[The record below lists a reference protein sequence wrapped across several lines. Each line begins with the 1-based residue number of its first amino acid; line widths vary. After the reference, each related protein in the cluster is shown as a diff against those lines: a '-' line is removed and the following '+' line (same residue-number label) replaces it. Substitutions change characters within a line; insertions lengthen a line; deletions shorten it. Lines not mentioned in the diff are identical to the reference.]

1 MSAGL
6 HAMAAAAE
14 VLAAAELMRRKQEE
28 DLDEMATTVGSTSQ
42 GRSRSLLSDSTE
54 AEEDGVTGGEESEE
68 SGRGRGKGR
77 KRRCEQRDDRKG
89 TESKRKMTDN
99 TPRTQPGFPAEL
111 LTDLAGSTS
120 AEVRRMNEDE
130 RALVHYKRRLRNRE
144 SAKRS
149 RARRQ
154 ATISDIQTELE
165 DLREVTAN
173 LVERC
178 VRFARANREQGRELE
193 TLRKEKSLLE
203 SMLRSAGGDDA

>member
-1 MSAGL
+1 
-6 HAMAAAAE
+6 MAAAAE
-14 VLAAAELMRRKQEE
+14 VLAAAELLRRKGEE
-28 DLDEMATTVGSTSQ
+28 EEEEASVGEARP

-54 AEEDGVTGGEESEE
+54 AEEDGATGGEESEG
-68 SGRGRGKGR
+68 SGRPGRGKGR
-77 KRRCEQRDDRKG
+77 KRRCEETDDRKG
-89 TESKRKMTDN
+89 AECKRKTGQ
-99 TPRTQPGFPAEL
+99 TTGEQSTGFPAEL
-111 LTDLAGSTS
+111 LMDLAGSTS

-178 VRFARANREQGRELE
+178 VRFARANREQSRELE

-203 SMLRSAGGDDA
+203 SMLRSAGGDD